1 MTAAQTGI
9 MPKFYPNTDSLRSE
23 YNTRVMTGN
32 YKRIYSVVRRIPSGR
47 VATYGQ
53 VAAVAGLPTHAR
65 QVGYALQALPEGSDI
80 PWQRVVN
87 AQGVISPRCHPFAVL
102 QQRERLEREGVVFD
116 AKGRVPLKKFLWKP
130 RR

>member
-1 MTAAQTGI
+1 M
-9 MPKFYPNTDSLRSE
+9 S
-23 YNTRVMTGN
+23 GN
-32 YKRIYSVVRRIPSGR
+32 YKRIYAVVDRIPRGR

-53 VAAVAGLPTHAR
+53 VAAVAGLPRHAR
-65 QVGYALQALPEGSDI
+65 QVRYALQALPEGSDV

-102 QQRERLEREGVVFD
+102 QQRDLLEREGVAFD
-116 AKGRVPLKKFLWKP
+116 SKGRVPLKKYLWRP